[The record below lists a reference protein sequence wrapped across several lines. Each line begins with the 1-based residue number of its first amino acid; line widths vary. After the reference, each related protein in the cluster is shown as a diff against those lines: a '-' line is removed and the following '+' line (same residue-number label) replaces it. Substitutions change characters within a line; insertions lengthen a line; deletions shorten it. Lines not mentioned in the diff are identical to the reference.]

1 MGSRLISA
9 KKKARRRRHKKARD
23 LQAPAP
29 ERGQHNGGRPPMT
42 RVR

>member
-23 LQAPAP
+23 LQVPAY
-29 ERGQHNGGRPPMT
+29 ERDQHSGGRAPVA

>member
-23 LQAPAP
+23 LQVPAP
-29 ERGQHNGGRPPMT
+29 ERDPHNGGRSPR
-42 RVR
+42 RVH